1 MPTKDVLDRDGVRL
15 PIKIDSTSNGEYE
28 PIPISE
34 CNEEGNKLALE
45 WATENAKHKGQSR
58 RNFLISG
65 CGAATTLLAI
75 NHANAYHG
83 NTGGYFDVSSES
95 ALDND
100 SALAQIGGG
109 EFIFDVQGHYVNPE
123 GDWLSRIPPDARPY
137 AGMEKARCADGGDG
151 SRDYLN
157 CLSESEFIKDIF
169 LDSDT
174 DIMVLSFVPSTRE
187 TEPVTI
193 EDADKTRQI
202 VAELDGSK
210 RLMIHGRV
218 NPNQDGDLDA
228 MDELA
233 ENWNISAFKTYTQ
246 YGPDGIG
253 FFLHDDPGVA
263 MIERARKLGV
273 RNICVHKGLPFG
285 PRSYEHS
292 QSSDIGVVAKMFPD
306 MNFLIYHSSY
316 VSGNGEIQFSKGG
329 GADGVDT
336 LIQSLVDNEITPNSN
351 VYAEL
356 GSTWRLLMQKPNDAA
371 HVLGKLLTYCG
382 EDNILWGTDSIWYG
396 SPQDQIQAFRA
407 FQISQDYQEK
417 YGYPAITPRI
427 RRKIFGL
434 NAAKPYDINQEEIH
448 NLAALDFVNKEKI
461 AYQEDPQP
469 SFLTH
474 GPKNRREFLN
484 FLKWGG

>member
-1 MPTKDVLDRDGVRL
+1 MPNKDVLDRDGVRL

-28 PIPISE
+28 PIPISK

-45 WATENAKHKGQSR
+45 WATKNAKHKGQSR
-58 RNFLISG
+58 RNFLISS
-65 CGAATTLLAI
+65 CGAASTLLAI

-100 SALAQIGGG
+100 SALAQVGGG

-246 YGPDGIG
+246 YGPNGIG
-253 FFLHDDPGVA
+253 FFLHDDPGIA

-316 VSGNGEIQFSKGG
+316 VSGNGEIQFSEGG

-336 LIQSLVDNEITPNSN
+336 LIQSLVDNEISPNSN

-371 HVLGKLLTYCG
+371 HVLGKLLTHCG

-396 SPQDQIQAFRA
+396 SPQDQIQAFRT
-407 FQISQDYQEK
+407 FQISQDYQER
-417 YGYPAITPRI
+417 YGYPAITSGI

-434 NAAKPYDINQEEIH
+434 NAAKPYGINQDEIQ
-448 NLAALDFVNKEKI
+448 NLTALDFVSAEKI